1 MLSFSYNYPL
11 WAWQKRVSQK
21 RLPSINNR
29 PCQHQ
34 TCTANDKTM
43 FVLLNH
49 HNNLN
54 KSATDNKW
62 LAARLCL
69 ILKSLMKSHTNGNPV
84 RTATGCNVTSI
95 FSERVYTMYFIAL
108 KTGVSF
114 VHRQR
119 ATVTRKSLTIKK
131 AKHKWSGT
139 HKKTISRTYGRLI
152 VVMTQKKYKQFKKA
166 TEQWEPQK
174 MFIIIGKNS
183 SADSTVWYFLFYKNK
198 HYPCSLYS
206 LKYMFCY

>member
-1 MLSFSYNYPL
+1 
-11 WAWQKRVSQK
+11 
-21 RLPSINNR
+21 
-29 PCQHQ
+29 
-34 TCTANDKTM
+34 M

-49 HNNLN
+49 HNNIN

-62 LAARLCL
+62 LAAKLSL

-119 ATVTRKSLTIKK
+119 ATVTRKSLKIKK
-131 AKHKWSGT
+131 TKTNEVAHIRKH
-139 HKKTISRTYGRLI
+139 ISRTYGRLI
-152 VVMTQKKYKQFKKA
+152 VVMTEKIQ
-166 TEQWEPQK
+166 
-174 MFIIIGKNS
+174 
-183 SADSTVWYFLFYKNK
+183 TV
-198 HYPCSLYS
+198 
-206 LKYMFCY
+206 

>member
-1 MLSFSYNYPL
+1 
-11 WAWQKRVSQK
+11 
-21 RLPSINNR
+21 
-29 PCQHQ
+29 
-34 TCTANDKTM
+34 M

-49 HNNLN
+49 HNNIN

-62 LAARLCL
+62 LAAKLSL

-131 AKHKWSGT
+131 N
-139 HKKTISRTYGRLI
+139 KT
-152 VVMTQKKYKQFKKA
+152 
-166 TEQWEPQK
+166 
-174 MFIIIGKNS
+174 
-183 SADSTVWYFLFYKNK
+183 
-198 HYPCSLYS
+198 
-206 LKYMFCY
+206 